1 MQPKRMTK
9 RSLLI
14 SLLVLL
20 LSAVLLATA
29 SAAGN
34 SIASPDTDGNVGR
47 YTSLALDGDG
57 NPVVSYYDQTNGD
70 LKLLHCGAP
79 SCGPNSAPVAAAGGP
94 YSVVAGGS
102 LTLNASATT
111 DTEQDAAT
119 LDYAWDFDD
128 DGDYDDATGISP
140 TFSADNL
147 AGPATVTI
155 ALQVTDAHGLTDTA
169 STTVNVLTPQQA
181 IIDLQDDV
189 QSLVTGGSLS
199 RGQGNTLNG
208 MLADAIGKLDRGQP
222 RSAVNNLNSFI
233 SRVQSL
239 YCQRRADDRRGPA
252 ADGHHQPYRRCYQH
266 SPMSQI

>member
-233 SRVQSL
+233 SRVQS
-239 YCQRRADDRRGPA
+239 YIVRGVLTTGEGQPLMDTTNRIVA
-252 ADGHHQPYRRCYQH
+252 AINTAR
-266 SPMSQI
+266 